1 MKYVR
6 IAVVI
11 LLIASLGIYGAG
23 VVREKQG
30 EDPTRPVITSD
41 REVLEIPVS
50 YEEADLLEG
59 LSASDERDGDLT
71 DQILVGE
78 FSQFVE
84 KGVCNVSYVVFDSS
98 NQAATLSR
106 QVRFTDYV
114 SPRITLSEPLV
125 FTEGQTESAIERI
138 GASDVL
144 DGDIT
149 SLVRQNES
157 DIDYRTAG
165 DYSITVEVTN
175 SFGDLETETL
185 PVHVVEPSRLGL
197 EIGLTPISYTWIR
210 ERTLNPTA
218 MWNPWQTPMGTRW
231 IRVLYRRIP
240 VWTPAGGLLSGA
252 LLCGK
257 RKRSGRGNLA
267 DRDRP
272 GVKEERMGDT
282 KEFNLDEISLRSVCV
297 DVVKN
302 LWVIMLPLWLPGS
315 Q

>member
-149 SLVRQNES
+149 SLGRQNES

-175 SFGDLETETL
+175 SFWDLETETL

-197 EIGLTPISYTWIR
+197 EIGLTANIVYLDPGENFEPYSYV
-210 ERTLNPTA
+210 E
-218 MWNPWQTPMGTRW
+218 
-231 IRVLYRRIP
+231 
-240 VWTPAGGLLSGA
+240 S
-252 LLCGK
+252 
-257 RKRSGRGNLA
+257 LA
-267 DRDRP
+267 DAYGDALDP
-272 GVKEERMGDT
+272 GLVQADSGVDT
-282 KEFNLDEISLRSVCV
+282 SQEGCYQVHYYAESESGLEGETWLT
-297 DVVKN
+297 
-302 LWVIMLPLWLPGS
+302 VIVRA
-315 Q
+315 